1 MTALRVN
8 ESSGS
13 AGSIQVA
20 DGFGSFLSGSLT
32 AGPNITI
39 SNNGSGSFEITASLS
54 AGTAIGEAEDGNYA
68 DGLFTDFAIDTPIGT
83 AVDRFNEVLKALAP
97 APGPSLDDIN
107 SLNTGTNL
115 FLSFGSSNNQSA
127 ETPAYISVAGSAG
140 IAAAVDVNGS
150 YNVTTS
156 SNNIRLG
163 AFDGDTHVSGVLNA
177 DVVANS
183 QGNNVQN
190 YPAFS
195 FGDAETGVLRL
206 NVNGSTIKEIDLT
219 VAMIGSGTSGLG
231 TGSHLDASGSGFN
244 FFAQPTTGT
253 FSNGNAFNSFKHR
266 TGQFVVASGSQ
277 RLGWNYARV
286 LHVKSG
292 STSTTNYIEWIN
304 DDNNDALGTAGN
316 SITFEGSGSLHLSGI
331 EYFRS
336 GSAQYKTR
344 VTNAY
349 KYVYDNNNLTFSTS
363 NTAEES
369 GSPSFSI
376 AAQTKP
382 TIGGS
387 EDHTKILHITGSGNV
402 TANYFISGSVTAG
415 VNVTHPFKS
424 NLSNTA
430 QSTTTGI
437 LMYNL
442 ANTSTNTSETFRR
455 EDFRVV
461 SGAYNT
467 QATLTDAGNVWDS
480 TIHMTASNG
489 AHTNGLQFY
498 NSRLYSPTNTLR
510 SGDFRSTSDGGK
522 LDNSPSENPNYSGQ
536 SGQRTFYRWFRNT
549 TGSTKYDLSV
559 TINGSGTTIV
569 PAATALNSGR
579 IRVFVKFP
587 SDGTRETGW
596 LDLATE
602 FVLDSYTD
610 NAGAHTA
617 NGSLSFDNSL
627 NATNIVTLGTVGVGN
642 NEYIGLR
649 IEADAAWSGYISQI
663 SVTFGAGTGTIA
675 AIPDLDD
682 IDCNDDGVDCNLS
695 FGSSKSISGYTNVA
709 ASAGLASAVNVNGLY
724 ETDSNSN
731 NLRRAVFALD
741 TIIEGDLNEDVSA
754 TSPDFVANSFSD
766 ANSGSLVLEVNGS
779 DLHTVELTGSY
790 NLVGA
795 GSPGAGSG
803 TSFTGNSGFFDLSTW
818 KPAEFD
824 NDVPYYLEI
833 QRTGKYRV
841 HTADQRNGWNY
852 ARVKHVGSWGTRT
865 TNYVEWVNDNNANAL
880 AHAGTSISQ
889 FGDDDIFH
897 LSGVK
902 YFVNPTGSIRTR
914 ISNIY
919 KNVYSDA
926 ADAVSLTSL
935 TNVNAVSIVQ
945 SGTGLSS
952 TKTENDG
959 ASPLQT
965 LNTNADSETEVLHV
979 TGAVQFNQSTSL
991 SGAFTSVTSSPLRN
1005 AAGAFT
1011 FKHPLKTN
1019 LTIPTQTATNLLVFT
1034 SSDNSNAN
1042 TNEYFSREDYR
1053 IVSGNYVAQSDVTA
1067 GGNNWDSTISI
1078 NDNSSHPNFAK
1089 GLMVFDGL
1097 LISPKKGGNSGDFRN
1112 HTEGG
1117 VFEGPNS
1124 NVNYSSLTHS
1134 TREYYRGFLNNTT
1147 NDRPSVQIT
1156 LYGDA
1161 TLVGI
1166 TGDNAA
1172 ALGSNKNIFV
1182 EVRIP
1187 GGSKT
1192 GWLDLGKPSE
1202 GAGNTSDGD
1211 GCLSG
1216 DLNASIGTGGTTNT
1230 CTFNGSSV
1238 NGTVSGAEYFAIKI
1252 SAHENW
1258 TGYLTRIA
1266 VSWS

>member
-13 AGSIQVA
+13 LGSLQIA
-20 DGFGSFLSGSLT
+20 DGFGSFISGSIV
-32 AGPNITI
+32 AGPNVTIT
-39 SNNGSGSFEITASLS
+39 SNGSGSFAITASAE
-54 AGTAIGEAEDGNYA
+54 AGSTIGDAEDGSYA
-68 DGLFTDFAIDTPIGT
+68 DGLFTDFAADTLIGT

-97 APGPSLDDIN
+97 APAPQLDDIN
-107 SLNTGTNL
+107 SLQTGTNL
-115 FLSFGSSNNQSA
+115 FLSFGSSNDQSSA
-127 ETPAYISVAGSAG
+127 TPAYITVAETAG
-140 IAAAVDVNGS
+140 IAAAVDINGA
-150 YNVTTS
+150 YNVATS

-177 DVVANS
+177 DVVSNS
-183 QGNNVQN
+183 QGSGVQN

-195 FGDAETGVLRL
+195 FGDSEVGVLKL
-206 NVNGSTIKEIDLT
+206 DVNGAVIKEIDLT
-219 VAMIGSGTSGLG
+219 TAHIGSSSSGLG
-231 TGSHLDASGSGFN
+231 TGSHLDDNGSGFN
-244 FFAQPTTGT
+244 FFSQPTTGT

-266 TGQFVVASGSQ
+266 TGQFVVSSGSQ

-286 LHVKSG
+286 QHVKTG
-292 STSTTNYIEWIN
+292 STVTTNYIEWVN
-304 DDNNDALGTAGN
+304 DDNNDALSAASN
-316 SITFEGSGSLHLSGI
+316 SITFEGSGSIHLSGV
-331 EYFRS
+331 EYFQS
-336 GSAQYKTR
+336 GSALYKTR
-344 VTNAY
+344 VANAY
-349 KYVYDNNNLTFSTS
+349 KYVYDNNNITFSTS
-363 NTAEES
+363 NSSEES
-369 GSPSFSI
+369 SSPSFSI
-376 AAQTKP
+376 SAQSKP

-387 EDHTKILHITGSGNV
+387 EDHNKVLHITGSGNV
-402 TANYFISGSVTAG
+402 TANYFISGAVTSG
-415 VNVTHPFKS
+415 INLTHPFKS
-424 NLSNTA
+424 NLLNSA
-430 QSTTTGI
+430 QSTATGI

-442 ANTSTNTSETFRR
+442 TNTSTNTSETFRR
-455 EDFRVV
+455 ENFRIV
-461 SGAYNT
+461 SGAYTT
-467 QATLTDAGNVWDS
+467 QNSLTDSGNVWDS
-480 TIHMTASNG
+480 TVHMTASNG
-489 AHTNGLQFY
+489 SHTNGLQFY

-510 SGDFRSTSDGGK
+510 SGDFRSTPDGGK
-522 LDNSPSENPNYSGQ
+522 LDNSPSDNPNYSGE

-549 TGSTKYDLSV
+549 SGSTKQDLSI

-587 SDGTRETGW
+587 SNGTRETGW

-602 FVLDSYTD
+602 FVLDSYDD

-642 NEYIGLR
+642 NEYIGVR
-649 IEADAAWSGYISQI
+649 IEADSAWSGYISQI
-663 SVTFGAGTGTIA
+663 DVTFGAGTGTIT

-682 IDCNDDGVDCNLS
+682 IDCNDDGADCNLS
-695 FGSSKSISGYTNVA
+695 FGSSKSITGYANVA
-709 ASAGLASAVNVNGLY
+709 ASAGMASAVNINGLY

-754 TSPDFVANSFSD
+754 NSPDYVANAFSD

-779 DLHTVELTGSY
+779 DIHTVDLTGTY
-790 NLVGA
+790 NNVGTGEP
-795 GSPGAGSG
+795 GSGTG
-803 TSFTGNSGFFDLSTW
+803 TSFTSNSGFFDLSVW
-818 KPAEFD
+818 RPAEFD

-841 HTADQRNGWNY
+841 HTTHQRNGWNY
-852 ARVKHVGSWGTRT
+852 ARVKHIGSWGTRN

-914 ISNIY
+914 ISNVY

-926 ADAVSLTSL
+926 SDAVSLVSL
-935 TNVNAVSIVQ
+935 TNANAISIIQ
-945 SGTGLSS
+945 SGVGLSS

-965 LNTNADSETEVLHV
+965 LNTNANSETEVLHV
-979 TGAVQFNQSTSL
+979 TGAIQFNQSTSL
-991 SGAFTSVTSSPLRN
+991 SGAFTSVSSSPLLN

-1124 NVNYSSLTHS
+1124 NANYSSLTHS

-1161 TLVGI
+1161 TLVGV

-1172 ALGSNKNIFV
+1172 ALGANKNIFV
-1182 EVRIP
+1182 EVKIP

-1202 GAGNTSDGD
+1202 GAGNTNDGD

-1216 DLNASIGTGGTTNT
+1216 DLNASIGTGGTTNV
-1230 CTFNGSSV
+1230 CTFNGSST
-1238 NGTVSGAEYFAIKI
+1238 NGTTSGAEYFAIKI